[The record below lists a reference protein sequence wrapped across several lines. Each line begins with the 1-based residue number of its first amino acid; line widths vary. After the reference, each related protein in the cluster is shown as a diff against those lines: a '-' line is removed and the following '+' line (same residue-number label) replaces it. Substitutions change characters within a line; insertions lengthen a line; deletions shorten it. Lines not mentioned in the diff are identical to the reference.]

1 MNQIVNSRP
10 AVNKTYVELTD
21 DAKKIYEMAQ
31 IMEDEG
37 TKTLE
42 QSMQEYIVLGGVL
55 QKMKVHKD
63 NRRKWDSSLTT
74 IGLTSKFAN
83 KIISLYEYKDL
94 EGMGT
99 ITTRQQGLDLIAV
112 HTGKSSEPTK
122 SEERSESDES
132 EKIEEVQ
139 HEDEKGSEE
148 HIPSEKAKPA
158 KVKGSHG
165 PRRPRAEKRDL
176 EPIEV
181 FELSWKT
188 TKRLDRQING
198 DENAKANQWLDELE
212 TKGFWRV
219 KKSPQS

>member
-112 HTGKSSEPTK
+112 HTGKSSEPAK
-122 SEERSESDES
+122 SEEQFESDES

-139 HEDEKGSEE
+139 HEDEEGSEE
-148 HIPSEKAKPA
+148 HIPSEKVKPA

-165 PRRPRAEKRDL
+165 PRRPKEDPIVMKAHSLLDDLKRSESLAKDEIKSLDL
-176 EPIEV
+176 IY
-181 FELSWKT
+181 WT
-188 TKRLDRQING
+188 GQD
-198 DENAKANQWLDELE
+198 
-212 TKGFWRV
+212 KGWSVPKHRDQT
-219 KKSPQS
+219 PP